1 MYFSNCTIFQVLYI
15 LLTNPVFGL
24 DTIKTPTNI
33 LQTTINGTVTN
44 VQNGQQG
51 PATIIGLP
59 SFLSTK
65 KNIDPTRRAQQQKY
79 LLKSSMVNV
88 KHGLSASVIGPEDD
102 EFNGG
107 SPRLHIRLPRGD
119 RSQTSRPRHRR
130 ARRGPARCWGP
141 PCEGVVR

>member
-1 MYFSNCTIFQVLYI
+1 MRGHDNLSNVNLKLLYI

-24 DTIKTPTNI
+24 ETIKIPTNA
-33 LQTTINGTVTN
+33 LQTTIKGTVTN

-51 PATIIGLP
+51 PATMIGLP
-59 SFLSTK
+59 SILSTK

-107 SPRLHIRLPRGD
+107 SPRLLLSSAAFS
-119 RSQTSRPRHRR
+119 RSHLTDT
-130 ARRGPARCWGP
+130 AYLLYNCNI
-141 PCEGVVR
+141 V

>member
-1 MYFSNCTIFQVLYI
+1 MQ

-24 DTIKTPTNI
+24 DTIKIPTNV

-59 SFLSTK
+59 SFLSIK
-65 KNIDPTRRAQQQKY
+65 KNIDPTRLAQQQKY

-102 EFNGG
+102 EFGGG
-107 SPRLHIRLPRGD
+107 SPRLLLSSAAFS
-119 RSQTSRPRHRR
+119 RSHLTDTAYLLQVY
-130 ARRGPARCWGP
+130 RCNYRISIYRYSMSIIVVLL
-141 PCEGVVR
+141 GV